1 MASRAFKDINLSF
14 KRHPVTN
21 DVVVIRDE
29 DAIKRSVKNIIFTI
43 LGEKPFNPNFGSV
56 INDSLFELNTSLNEI
71 RIADEINSS
80 LLNHEPRIA
89 NIDATVEIMPDSN
102 EMNCTVQYD
111 IVGIPAPTQTVDV
124 LLFPA
129 SCLLYTSPSPRD
141 LVISR
146 MPSSA

>member
-21 DVVVIRDE
+21 DVVTIRNE

-43 LGEKPFNPNFGSV
+43 LGEKPFEPNFGSV
-56 INDSLFELNTSLNEI
+56 INESLFDLNTNLSEI
-71 RIADEINSS
+71 RVSDEIRSS
-80 LLNHEPRIA
+80 LLNYEPRIS
-89 NIDATVEIMPDSN
+89 NLDVTVTVAPDTN

-111 IVGIPAPTQTVDV
+111 ITGIPTPTQEVEV

-129 SCLLYTSPSPRD
+129 R
-141 LVISR
+141 V
-146 MPSSA
+146 

>member
-43 LGEKPFNPNFGSV
+43 LGEKPFEPNFGS
-56 INDSLFELNTSLNEI
+56 IISESLFDLSTSLNEI
-71 RIADEINSS
+71 RVSDEIKQS
-80 LLNHEPRIA
+80 LLNYEPRID
-89 NIDATVEIMPDSN
+89 NIDVTVTVTPDTN
-102 EMNCTVQYD
+102 EMNCTVQYE
-111 IVGIPAPTQTVDV
+111 IVGLPTPPQEVDV

-129 SCLLYTSPSPRD
+129 RL
-141 LVISR
+141 
-146 MPSSA
+146 

>member
-21 DVVVIRDE
+21 DVVTIRNE

-43 LGEKPFNPNFGSV
+43 MGEKPFSPEFGSV
-56 INDSLFELNTSLNEI
+56 INDSLFDLNTSLSEV
-71 RIADEINSS
+71 RVSDEIKSS
-80 LLNHEPRIA
+80 LINNEPRID
-89 NIDATVEIMPDSN
+89 NVSVSVTIPPDTH

-111 IVGIPAPTQTVDV
+111 IVGIPAPTQEVDV

-129 SCLLYTSPSPRD
+129 R
-141 LVISR
+141 V
-146 MPSSA
+146 

>member
-43 LGEKPFNPNFGSV
+43 LGEKPFEPDFGSV
-56 INDSLFELNTSLNEI
+56 MNQSLFDLNTNLSEI
-71 RIADEINSS
+71 KTSDEIKAS
-80 LLNHEPRIA
+80 LDNYEPRIDNVNVSVSILA
-89 NIDATVEIMPDSN
+89 DTN

-124 LLFPA
+124 RLFPA
-129 SCLLYTSPSPRD
+129 R
-141 LVISR
+141 V
-146 MPSSA
+146 

>member
-21 DVVVIRDE
+21 DVVAIRNE

-43 LGEKPFNPNFGSV
+43 LGEKPFEPDFGSV
-56 INDSLFELNTSLNEI
+56 INQSLFDLNTNLNEI
-71 RIADEINSS
+71 RVSDEIKTS
-80 LLNHEPRIA
+80 LDNYEPRI
-89 NIDATVEIMPDSN
+89 NNVDVSVSVLPDTN

-111 IVGIPAPTQTVDV
+111 IVGLSTPTQTVDV

-129 SCLLYTSPSPRD
+129 R
-141 LVISR
+141 V
-146 MPSSA
+146 

>member
-43 LGEKPFNPNFGSV
+43 IGEKPFQPLFGSV
-56 INDSLFELNTSLNEI
+56 VNQALFDLTTEY
-71 RIADEINSS
+71 DEILIQDEIKSS
-80 LLNHEPRIA
+80 ILKFEPRIS
-89 NIDATVEIMPDSN
+89 NLKVTTTVYPNSN
-102 EMNCTVQYD
+102 ELNCIVQYD
-111 IVGIPAPTQTVDV
+111 IVGLPAPTQEVDV

-129 SCLLYTSPSPRD
+129 R
-141 LVISR
+141 V
-146 MPSSA
+146 

>member
-43 LGEKPFNPNFGSV
+43 LGEKPFEPNFGSV
-56 INDSLFELNTSLNEI
+56 ISESLFDLNTSLNEI
-71 RIADEINSS
+71 RVSDEITQS
-80 LLNHEPRIA
+80 LLNYEPRIDE
-89 NIDATVEIMPDSN
+89 ISVTVTVSPDTN
-102 EMNCTVQYD
+102 EMNCTVQYE
-111 IVGIPAPTQTVDV
+111 IVGLPTPPQEVDV

-129 SCLLYTSPSPRD
+129 RL
-141 LVISR
+141 
-146 MPSSA
+146 